1 MRVRDGQRLVQ
12 DTIVELREYEAEVHE
27 GQGHSGHSAL
37 IGLVAR
43 R

>member
-1 MRVRDGQRLVQ
+1 MLVSAFS
-12 DTIVELREYEAEVHE
+12 DLAIIELSEYEAEVRE
-27 GQGHSGHSAL
+27 GQGHSGLSAL